1 MKVHELSGAK
11 LDAWVA
17 RAMGWQAEQGS
28 AARVDAPA
36 VGVNPATGKVGH
48 LPAFSFEWL
57 YGGPIVQKEF
67 ISIVGQESKKAEPWY
82 AFKQG
87 QDSYY
92 GSTPLEA
99 AMRCYVASIFG
110 DEVEERTGDSAG
122 QPGQL
127 PG

>member
-1 MKVHELSGAK
+1 MKVNELSGAA

-17 RAMGWQAEQGS
+17 KAMGWQAEKGS
-28 AARVDAPA
+28 AARVDAPGL
-36 VGVNPATGKVGH
+36 GVNPATGKVGH

-57 YGGPIVQKEF
+57 YGGPIIQKEF
-67 ISIVGQESKKAEPWY
+67 ISIVGQESKKAEQWY

-87 QDSYY
+87 EDSYY

-110 DEVEERTGDSAG
+110 NDVEDSQG
-122 QPGQL
+122 
-127 PG
+127 